1 MCVGGVSRNRAVFVG
16 LEMLEENHGL
26 SNRSNMDLVGE
37 GVVNLSTGVL
47 YSRGA
52 WEGEHA
58 CRVQVFM
65 R

>member
-1 MCVGGVSRNRAVFVG
+1 MGGSRNRAVFIGLVG
-16 LEMLEENHGL
+16 NHGL

>member
-1 MCVGGVSRNRAVFVG
+1 MWGGSRNRAVFIGLVG
-16 LEMLEENHGL
+16 NHGL

-52 WEGEHA
+52 
-58 CRVQVFM
+58 
-65 R
+65 